1 MSDAWA
7 LGLLPATRR
16 PGQVGRVDT
25 FSDEELRAI
34 VEMRND
40 GFKWEAIGRAVNR
53 PWKSCQRRY
62 FLIQTSEPMAE
73 PEPTPEPAKVDRLS
87 EELGISTTTVW
98 QAAIGSFGNVSKVP
112 ITLSM
117 GVTGV
122 AWTNEQDDLL
132 RRCLEEKMTHGEA
145 VQRINETFQTS
156 YTRNASIGR
165 AHRLDIDSLITASIA
180 ASRPRAPRVV
190 KPTGPRIRPRS
201 SERVTPLPKMRCVEI
216 EPRHLAVTELE
227 FGDCRYPYGG
237 DIKGEPIT
245 FCGCQALEGKAY
257 CAPHYAL
264 TRSSEQG
271 RGGGRAAAEVRT
283 RLYKRNVA

>member
-1 MSDAWA
+1 
-7 LGLLPATRR
+7 
-16 PGQVGRVDT
+16 
-25 FSDEELRAI
+25 
-34 VEMRND
+34 
-40 GFKWEAIGRAVNR
+40 
-53 PWKSCQRRY
+53 
-62 FLIQTSEPMAE
+62 
-73 PEPTPEPAKVDRLS
+73 
-87 EELGISTTTVW
+87 
-98 QAAIGSFGNVSKVP
+98 
-112 ITLSM
+112 M

-165 AHRLDIDSLITASIA
+165 AHRLNIDSLITASIA
-180 ASRPRAPRVV
+180 ASRPRAPRVA

-237 DIKGEPIT
+237 DIKGDPIT

-271 RGGGRAAAEVRT
+271 RGGGRAAAELRT